1 MFRIRPLRLTSFRA
15 VLEQLAEDAA
25 HCGDSGVVWE
35 LKSRLAGRWPVPPVF
50 SIAPDDG
57 DKARTSADGSARSG
71 GAYRIYEREA
81 ASESAPVRSMSE
93 EDEVARALR
102 ISRSMTPAELSRRRR
117 EFARSHHP
125 DRVPEPFRAQATRR
139 MSIANAMID
148 GALRSRTRG

>member
-25 HCGDSGVVWE
+25 HCGDGWE
-35 LKSRLAGRWPVPPVF
+35 LKSRLAACWPVPPVF
-50 SIAPDDG
+50 SLAPDDS

-71 GAYRIYEREA
+71 GAYGVYEREA
-81 ASESAPVRSMSE
+81 ASESVPLRSMSD
-93 EDEVARALR
+93 EDEVAKALR

-117 EFARSHHP
+117 DFARSHHP

-148 GALRSRTRG
+148 GALRSCTRR

>member
-35 LKSRLAGRWPVPPVF
+35 LKSRLAGCRPVSPVF
-50 SIAPDDG
+50 SLAPDHG
-57 DKARTSADGSARSG
+57 DKPRTSVDRSARSG
-71 GAYRIYEREA
+71 GAYRVYEREA
-81 ASESAPVRSMSE
+81 ASGSPPVRSMSD

-117 EFARSHHP
+117 DFARSHHP

-148 GALRSRTRG
+148 GALRSRTRR